1 MIKGGEEKIIRKGRG
16 RRNKDEEEGR
26 GRIMQDGKEKDEEE

>member
-1 MIKGGEEKIIRKGRG
+1 MIKGGEKMIIMKGTG

-26 GRIMQDGKEKDEEE
+26 GRIMQDGKEKEEE

>member
-1 MIKGGEEKIIRKGRG
+1 MIKGGEEKIIMKGRG

-26 GRIMQDGKEKDEEE
+26 GRIMQDGKEKEEE